1 LEHLAFGR
9 AISDA
14 AHSAVDDVSLVLSTL
29 PRRYRRCTT
38 SIVMR
43 GVSSDYEDWVA
54 VTVTADSRELES
66 AAAEW
71 IRQQVTRR
79 GYAFLATIP
88 RA

>member
-1 LEHLAFGR
+1 
-9 AISDA
+9 
-14 AHSAVDDVSLVLSTL
+14 
-29 PRRYRRCTT
+29 
-38 SIVMR
+38 MR